1 MRIGIVNDMAMAIEG
16 MRRAVLSCGEHEVAW
31 VARNGRE
38 AVEQCA
44 NDCPDLI
51 LMDLI
56 MPVMDGVEATRQIM
70 QASPCPILVV
80 TASVN
85 HNSAMVFEAMGAG
98 ALDAVNTPM
107 LGMGGES
114 GGRDL
119 LLRKIRMIGVL
130 NRTSRS
136 AAAAPPV
143 RERPQ
148 AADPS
153 TQGCL
158 LTIGSS
164 SGGPQALA
172 EILARLPADFPAPV
186 VLVQHVDEQFVA
198 GLADWLDRQSAL
210 KVRLAREGDRPEA
223 GTVLLAGSN
232 NHLILKDDGRLA
244 YTPEPLQTP
253 YRPSVDV
260 FWHSLVTGWQGDIV
274 AVLLTGMGRDG
285 AQGML
290 ELRHKGACT
299 IAQDEASSAVYGM
312 PKAAR
317 ELHAALEILPL
328 ETIPVLVMSKFPVR
342 IRREAQ

>member
-1 MRIGIVNDMAMAIEG
+1 MRIGIVNDMPMAIEG
-16 MRRAVLSCGEHEVAW
+16 MRRVVLSCGEHEVAW
-31 VARNGRE
+31 VARDGRE

-44 NDCPDLI
+44 KDCPDLI

-56 MPVMDGVEATRQIM
+56 MPVVDGVEATRQIM
-70 QASPCPILVV
+70 QATPCPILIV

-107 LGMGGES
+107 LGMGSQSE
-114 GGRDL
+114 GRDL

-130 NRTSRS
+130 NRTSS
-136 AAAAPPV
+136 MMPTAPPA
-143 RERPQ
+143 RSRWE
-148 AADPS
+148 ATDPS

-164 SGGPQALA
+164 SGGPQAVA
-172 EILARLPADFPAPV
+172 EILRRLPADFPAPV
-186 VLVQHVDEQFVA
+186 VLIQHVDEQFVA
-198 GLADWLDRQSAL
+198 GLADWLDRQTAL
-210 KVRLAREGDRPEA
+210 KVCLANEGDRPEV

-232 NHLILKDDGRLA
+232 NHLILKNTGELA

-260 FWHSLVTGWQGDIV
+260 FWHSLAACWQGEIM
-274 AVLLTGMGRDG
+274 AILLTGMGRDG
-285 AQGML
+285 ARGML

-312 PKAAR
+312 PKAAK
-317 ELHAALEILPL
+317 ELHAALEILSL
-328 ETIPVLVMSKFPVR
+328 ETIPAIVMSKFPVQ
-342 IRREAQ
+342 IRQEAQ

>member
-1 MRIGIVNDMAMAIEG
+1 MRIGIVNDMPMAIEG
-16 MRRAVLSCGEHEVAW
+16 MRRVLLSGGEHEVAW
-31 VARNGRE
+31 IARDGRE

-44 NDCPDLI
+44 NDCPELI

-56 MPVMDGVEATRQIM
+56 MPVMDGVEATRRIM
-70 QASPCPILVV
+70 QATPCPILVV

-107 LGMGGES
+107 LGMGGE
-114 GGRDL
+114 GEGRDL

-130 NRTSRS
+130 NRTSS
-136 AAAAPPV
+136 QAAATPQV
-143 RERPQ
+143 RKPAES
-148 AADPS
+148 ADPS
-153 TQGCL
+153 TRGGL

-172 EILARLPADFPAPV
+172 EILCRLPADFPVPV

-210 KVRLAREGDRPEA
+210 KVRLAREGDRPQV

-232 NHLILKDDGRLA
+232 NHLILRDDGRLA
-244 YTPEPLQTP
+244 YTPEPRQTP

-260 FWHSLVTGWQGDIV
+260 FWHSLVSGWQGDIV

-290 ELRHKGACT
+290 ELRNKGACT
-299 IAQDEASSAVYGM
+299 IAQDEGSSAVYGM
-312 PKAAR
+312 PKAAK

-328 ETIPVLVMSKFPVR
+328 ETIPVLVMSKFPVP

>member
-1 MRIGIVNDMAMAIEG
+1 MRIAIVNDMPMAIEA
-16 MRRAVLSCGEHEVAW
+16 MRRVVLSSKQHDVVWTAH
-31 VARNGRE
+31 NGIE
-38 AVEQCA
+38 AVERCA
-44 NDCPDLI
+44 RNRPDLI

-56 MPVMDGVEATRQIM
+56 MPEMDGVEATRRIM
-70 QASPCPILVV
+70 RDTPCPILIV

-85 HNSAMVFEAMGAG
+85 QNSAIVFEAMGAG

-114 GGRDL
+114 EGREI

-130 NRTSRS
+130 KRS
-136 AAAAPPV
+136 ATRVVLSPAGP
-143 RERPQ
+143 ETGN
-148 AADPS
+148 ADPS
-153 TQGCL
+153 TRGSL

-172 EILARLPADFPAPV
+172 EVLQRLPADFPAPV

-198 GLADWLDRQSAL
+198 GLADWLDRQTAL
-210 KVRLAREGDRPEA
+210 KVRLAEEGDRPEA

-232 NHLILKDDGRLA
+232 NHLVMKKSGRLA
-244 YTPEPLQTP
+244 YTPEPLAMP

-260 FWHSLVTGWQGDIV
+260 FWHSLATCWQGDIV

-290 ELRHKGACT
+290 ELRKRGACT

-312 PKAAR
+312 PKAAK
-317 ELHAALEILPL
+317 ELHAALEILSL
-328 ETIPVLVMSKFPVR
+328 ETIPILVQSKFPAQVG
-342 IRREAQ
+342 RELQR